1 MSAQFF
7 IPKIVEKLKVLS
19 PKKIWL
25 FGSLAR
31 GTESDSSDIDLL
43 MVVQESSL
51 PRYRRNQDARMHV
64 RDIHYPKDIIVM
76 TQNEWDKESHVK
88 TSLVSTI
95 IKEGKLLYG

>member
-1 MSAQFF
+1 M
-7 IPKIVEKLKVLS
+7 LS